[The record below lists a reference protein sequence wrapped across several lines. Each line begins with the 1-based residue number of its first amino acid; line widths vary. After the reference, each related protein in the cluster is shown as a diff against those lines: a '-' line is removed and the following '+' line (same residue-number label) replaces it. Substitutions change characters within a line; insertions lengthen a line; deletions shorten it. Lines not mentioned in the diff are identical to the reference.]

1 MKFRETDLPGV
12 GKKYS
17 VITSEGY
24 KVSIIVHITGKREV
38 FIFEPDDYDDAL
50 CSVLLTDEEANQ
62 IGSVLMGTFYKPEQE
77 DIKEVLI
84 ENLAIEWLKV
94 VDNSDLIGKSIK
106 EENVRKKT
114 GVTIIAI
121 IKNDKKTLVNPPPET
136 KIEKGDT
143 LVIVGEREQIDK
155 FTKIYSLSS

>member
-17 VITSEGY
+17 VITSDGY

-84 ENLAIEWLKV
+84 ENLAIEWLKITN
-94 VDNSDLIGKSIK
+94 NSSLIGKSIK
-106 EENVRKKT
+106 KENERKKT

-121 IKNDKKTLVNPPPET
+121 IKKDKKTLVNPPPET
-136 KIEKGDT
+136 EIEAGDT
-143 LVIVGEREQIDK
+143 LVIVGKREQIDK
-155 FTKIYSLSS
+155 FIKIYL